1 MALNTIVLVNQITNL
16 SDARYCAGMG
26 VEMLGFSLQ
35 AGQSQHIS
43 PAAFKEISGWVSG
56 VKLVGE
62 VTDLPVN
69 ELEELLLDYKVD
81 LLQLNSLYYI
91 EELDDLPLPIIMRVM
106 IDKDSVEEKII
117 STLELYHQ
125 HVEYFLIDS
134 EDFSLIDET
143 NLRFLRDISKKYPIL
158 LGFGLNKANT
168 KEALDRIQPAGIALK
183 GGQEIRPGYKNFD
196 ELEEIF
202 EQLED

>member
-1 MALNTIVLVNQITNL
+1 MALSTIVLVNQISNL

-35 AGQSQHIS
+35 PGHPQHIS

-62 VTDLPVN
+62 VTDLSVP
-69 ELEELLLDYKVD
+69 ELEELLLDYKID
-81 LLQLNSLYYI
+81 ILQLNGLYFI
-91 EELDDLPLPIIMRVM
+91 EDLDDLPLPIIMRVM
-106 IDKDSVEEKII
+106 IDKDSVEENILN
-117 STLELYHQ
+117 TLELYHQ

-134 EDFSLIDET
+134 EDFSFIDQT
-143 NLRFLRDISKKYPIL
+143 NLRFLRDISHKFPIL
-158 LGFGLNKANT
+158 LGFGLTKENT

-183 GGQEIRPGYKNFD
+183 GGQEIRPGFKNFD
-196 ELEEIF
+196 DLEEIF

>member
-35 AGQSQHIS
+35 PGQPEHLS

-62 VTDLPVN
+62 VTDLPIH

-81 LLQLNSLYYI
+81 MLQLNSLYFI
-91 EELDDLPLPIIMRVM
+91 EELDDLPLPIIMRIL
-106 IDKDSVEEKII
+106 IDKDTVEERII
-117 STLELYHQ
+117 STLETYHQ
-125 HVEYFLIDS
+125 HVEYFLVDS
-134 EDFSLIDET
+134 EDFSFIDDT
-143 NLRFLRDISKKYPIL
+143 NLRFLSDISKKYPIL
-158 LGFGLNKANT
+158 LGFGLTKENT
-168 KEALDRIQPAGIALK
+168 REALDKIHPAGIALK
-183 GGQEIRPGYKNFD
+183 GGHEIRPGFKNFD